1 MITKEF
7 AARFAAEWIAAWNSH
22 DLDRILSH
30 YADDFV
36 MSTPFIVRLMGE
48 PSGTLRGKAAV
59 GAYWQRALAAMPDL
73 HFELIEALYS
83 VESVCIYY
91 RRPRPGQRAAEWFWF
106 GADGKV
112 KQAMAHYNHLD

>member
-1 MITKEF
+1 MITKAF
-7 AARFAAEWIAAWNSH
+7 AAQFAAEWIAAWNSH
-22 DLDRILSH
+22 DLDLILSH

-36 MSTPFIVRLMGE
+36 MSTPFIVRLMDE

-73 HFELIEALYS
+73 HFELIEVLYS

-91 RRPRPGQRAAEWFWF
+91 RRPRPGQRAVEWFWC

-112 KQAMAHYNHLD
+112 KQAMAH